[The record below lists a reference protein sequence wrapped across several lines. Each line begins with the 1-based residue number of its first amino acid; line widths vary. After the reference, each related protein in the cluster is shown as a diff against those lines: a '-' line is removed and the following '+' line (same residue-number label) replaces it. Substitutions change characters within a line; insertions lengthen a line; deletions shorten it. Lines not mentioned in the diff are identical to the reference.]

1 MKSTLRH
8 ARRSGFTLIELLVVI
23 AIIGVLM
30 GLTTA
35 AVQRARESGR
45 RASAVNDVNQL
56 AAACATFKQEFG
68 FYPPNEFTIPTNRNV
83 ADPNAVLINTMYS
96 RWPLDGAASGMA
108 NAGTTLRGIQCVV
121 YFLGGPT
128 GTGWA
133 IDAPVA
139 PAANATTKKGPWFDF
154 PTGKLTAPT
163 LGAYLDPYGN
173 PYGYQASKSGGSYT
187 GWAGQPFTP
196 YQSGGKFVSQGSV
209 QIVSFGKDKTPGPG
223 GAWIP
228 GQGAYGGNGAG
239 ADDIANFN
247 AGLQLGAQGN

>member
-1 MKSTLRH
+1 MTRLSRP

-45 RASAVNDVNQL
+45 RASTVNDVNQL
-56 AAACATFKQEFG
+56 AASCAAFKQEFG
-68 FYPPNEFTIPTNRNV
+68 FYPPNTFDGSNPAELRAMFPRWTGGAPYVSPGPGPISGNRC
-83 ADPNAVLINTMYS
+83 M
-96 RWPLDGAASGMA
+96 
-108 NAGTTLRGIQCVV
+108 V

-133 IDAPVA
+133 MDAPIA
-139 PAANATTKKGPWFDF
+139 PTGSTKKGPWFDF
-154 PTGKLTAPT
+154 PAGRLTAPA
-163 LGAYLDPYGN
+163 LGEYLDPYGT
-173 PYGYQASKSGGSYT
+173 PFGYQASRAGGSYP
-187 GWAGQPFTP
+187 GYPPSQPFAP

-209 QIVSFGKDKTPGPG
+209 QIVSAGKDKIPGPG
-223 GAWIP
+223 GAWVP

-239 ADDIANFN
+239 VDDIGNFN
-247 AGLQLGAQGN
+247 GGSQLGAQGN